1 MALLDGDEQASLEA
15 AQSGSVSDFESLFR
29 THWPRAFRVSYLV
42 VLDHAA
48 AEEIVLE
55 SFLGA
60 VRSLDAYGHERPF
73 TPWLHRLVV
82 NRSIDRSRARLLQP
96 SGIRSRA
103 AGESTEPLEWAVPIG
118 GPHLDPAARA
128 LAAGLFSLSP
138 DLRAGLVLRYLL
150 DYSPAEMARVL
161 DVTKEVVD
169 SRLDLGRQRLRAQ
182 LDGIAPLDEKTL
194 RTLLLQQPVPG
205 EHLALERT
213 WEVVRAAFLAREPA
227 PPARRRFPVRTT
239 AAILALAA
247 IGVAVWLTGAGAWI
261 ADRFQTGDDGEAA
274 TTATATPAAGSQPLG
289 LPAAGRLLVTGDG
302 SVEVLDADG
311 ARTTIGEYGG
321 ASWSSSG
328 RFVAAWRK
336 NLLVGLDVDQPDLPL
351 WQVGGKG
358 IADARWSDDG
368 FRVAYRARS
377 RLRVVDGS
385 GNDPRILSRDAAP
398 VAPAWRPG
406 DEHVLA
412 YAEGRGRVRVVDVD
426 TRDVVWQ
433 LPAAD
438 VVALEW
444 SGEGTQLA
452 VLAADELSILD
463 DRKRVRASVRLPAD
477 VRAVALAVRPGASP
491 DVAYSVV
498 SPTTGRGS
506 VFVFDA
512 GSRASELVFAG
523 PGRFGRL
530 VWSPD
535 GRYLLVPWRA
545 GNQWLFVPVGAGEL
559 TITEDP
565 ATELGTTAFP
575 RPGGW
580 CCAP

>member
-15 AQSGSVSDFESLFR
+15 AQSGSVSDFESLVR
-29 THWPRAFRVSYLV
+29 THWPRVFRVSYLV

-60 VRSLDAYGHERPF
+60 VRSLDTYGRERPF
-73 TPWLHRLVV
+73 TPWLHRLAV
-82 NRSIDRSRARLLQP
+82 NRSIDRARARLLQP

-103 AGESTEPLEWAVPIG
+103 VGESTEPLDWAVPIG
-118 GPHLDPAARA
+118 GPHLDPASRA

-138 DLRAGLVLRYLL
+138 DLRAVLVLRYLL
-150 DYSPAEMARVL
+150 DYSPTELAGVL

-169 SRLDLGRQRLRAQ
+169 ARLAQGLQRLRAQ
-182 LDGIAPLDEKTL
+182 LDGVAALDERTL
-194 RTLLLQQPVPG
+194 RSLLLQQPVPG
-205 EHLALERT
+205 EHLAIERT

-227 PPARRRFPVRTT
+227 LPPKRRFPVRFG
-239 AAILALAA
+239 LAVLSLAA
-247 IGVAVWLTGAGAWI
+247 IGAAVWLTGAGGWI
-261 ADRFQTGDDGEAA
+261 ADRVEGDDGPGE
-274 TTATATPAAGSQPLG
+274 TATLATPAAGPGPAG
-289 LPAAGRLLVTGDG
+289 LPAAGRLLVAEGG

-311 ARTTIGEYGG
+311 ARTAIGDYG
-321 ASWSSSG
+321 AAAWSASG

-336 NLLVGLDVDQPDLPL
+336 NLLVGLDVGQPDLPL
-351 WQVGGKG
+351 WQVRGRG
-358 IADARWSDDG
+358 IADARWSQDG

-385 GNDPRILSRDAAP
+385 GNDPRVLSRGVAP

-406 DEHVLA
+406 EEHVLA
-412 YAEGRGRVRVVDVD
+412 YAETRGRVRVVDAD
-426 TRDVVWQ
+426 TKQGLWQ
-433 LPAAD
+433 VPIAD

-444 SGEGTQLA
+444 SGDGKQLA
-452 VLAADELSILD
+452 ALAAQELAILD
-463 DRKRVRASVRLPAD
+463 ESKRITASVRLPAD
-477 VRAVALAVRPGASP
+477 VTATALAVRPGPSP
-491 DVAYSVV
+491 DVAYSVF
-498 SPTTGRGS
+498 SPETGRGS

-512 GSRASELVFAG
+512 GRRASELVFAG
-523 PGRFGRL
+523 EGRLGQL

-535 GRYLLVPWRA
+535 GSYLLVPWRA
-545 GNQWLFVPVGAGEL
+545 GNQWLFAPVGGREL
-559 TITEDP
+559 TIMSDP
-565 ATELGTTAFP
+565 AAELGTTGFP

>member
-42 VLDHAA
+42 VLDHPA

-60 VRSLDAYGHERPF
+60 VRSLDAYGRERPF

-82 NRSIDRSRARLLQP
+82 NRSIDRARARLLQP
-96 SGIRSRA
+96 AGIRRRA
-103 AGESTEPLEWAVPIG
+103 VGESTEPLEWAVPIG

-150 DYSPAEMARVL
+150 DYSPQEMAGVL
-161 DVTKEVVD
+161 DVAREVVD
-169 SRLDLGRQRLRAQ
+169 ARLDLGRQRLRAQ

-205 EHLALERT
+205 EHLAIERT

-227 PPARRRFPVRTT
+227 PPPRRRFPVRSSL
-239 AAILALAA
+239 AILALAA
-247 IGVAVWLTGAGAWI
+247 AGLAVWLTGAGAWI
-261 ADRFQTGDDGEAA
+261 ADRFEADEGGGA
-274 TTATATPAAGSQPLG
+274 TTAIATPASGSQPVG
-289 LPAAGRLLVTGDG
+289 LPAAGRLLVAGEG

-311 ARTTIGEYGG
+311 ARTAIGDYVS

-336 NLLVGLDVDQPDLPL
+336 NLLVGLDASEPDLPL
-351 WQVGGKG
+351 WQVTGKG

-385 GNDPRILSRDAAP
+385 GNAPRVLSRDVAP

-406 DEHVLA
+406 EEHVLA
-412 YAEGRGRVRVVDVD
+412 YAETRGRVRVVDAD
-426 TRDVVWQ
+426 TKKLLWQ
-433 LPAAD
+433 VPAAD
-438 VVALEW
+438 VVGLEW

-452 VLAADELSILD
+452 VLAAAELSIID
-463 DRKRVRASVRLPAD
+463 EAKRVTASVRLPAD

-491 DVAYSVV
+491 DVAYSVF
-498 SPTTGRGS
+498 SPQARRGS

-512 GSRASELVFAG
+512 ERRASELVFAG
-523 PGRFGRL
+523 QGRFGQL

-559 TITEDP
+559 TITDDP
-565 ATELGTTAFP
+565 AAQLGTTGFP

>member
-15 AQSGSVSDFESLFR
+15 ARSGSVSDFESLFR

-60 VRSLDAYGHERPF
+60 VRSLDAYSRERPF
-73 TPWLHRLVV
+73 APWLHRLAV
-82 NRSIDRSRARLLQP
+82 NRSIDRARARLLQP

-103 AGESTEPLEWAVPIG
+103 VGESTEPLEWAVPIG

-138 DLRAGLVLRYLL
+138 DLRAGLVLHYLL
-150 DYSPAEMARVL
+150 DYSPGEMAGVL
-161 DVTKEVVD
+161 DVTKEAVD
-169 SRLDLGRQRLRAQ
+169 ARLALGRQRLRAQ
-182 LDGIAPLDEKTL
+182 LDGIATLDEKSL

-205 EHLALERT
+205 EHLAIERT
-213 WEVVRAAFLAREPA
+213 WEVVRAAFVARDPA
-227 PPARRRFPVRTT
+227 PRARRRFPVRSV
-239 AAILALAA
+239 LALLAVAA
-247 IGVAVWLTGAGAWI
+247 IGLAVWLTGAGGWI
-261 ADRFQTGDDGEAA
+261 ADRFEAGGGGAA
-274 TTATATPAAGSQPLG
+274 TTAPAAPAAGSQPVG
-289 LPAAGRLLVTGDG
+289 LPAAGRLLVAGDG
-302 SVEVLDADG
+302 AVDVLDADG
-311 ARTTIGEYGG
+311 ARTALGDYAS

-336 NLLVGLDVDQPDLPL
+336 NLLVGLDVTEPDLPL
-351 WQVGGKG
+351 WQVGGRG
-358 IADARWSDDG
+358 IGDARWSDDG

-385 GNDPRILSRDAAP
+385 GNDPRVLSRDAAP

-406 DEHVLA
+406 EEHILA
-412 YAEGRGRVRVVDVD
+412 YAEARGRVRVVEAD
-426 TRDVVWQ
+426 TRKLLWQ
-433 LPAAD
+433 VQAAD
-438 VVALEW
+438 VVGLGW
-444 SGEGTQLA
+444 SGDGTQLA
-452 VLAADELSILD
+452 VLSAAGLSILD
-463 DRKRVRASVRLPAD
+463 ESKRVTASVRLPAD

-491 DVAYSVV
+491 DVAYSVF
-498 SPTTGRGS
+498 SAETGRGS

-512 GSRASELVFAG
+512 ARRTSELLFAG
-523 PGRFGRL
+523 QGRFGQL

-535 GRYLLVPWRA
+535 GGYLLVPWRA
-545 GNQWLFVPVGAGEL
+545 GNQWLFVPAGAGEL

-565 ATELGTTAFP
+565 AAELGTVGFP